1 MIRKCRV
8 FLGDIRWGLF
18 FSNRFVGELY
28 EAVDA
33 MIFVYTKPHGSIF
46 VCFSAKSKCIFRPLY
61 VVYVV
66 NIYK

>member
-18 FSNRFVGELY
+18 FSNRFVGEVY

-33 MIFVYTKPHGSIF
+33 MIFVYTKPHDSMF
-46 VCFSAKSKCIFRPLY
+46 VLI
-61 VVYVV
+61 
-66 NIYK
+66 